1 MRLQCCALLFTT
13 GLSSLSYFGCSGE
26 LSGPGNQ
33 DVEKRIYDFKKLGGS
48 TCAYT
53 ASWLSHVNLF
63 RRVTW
68 CVCYVSSRSMKIS

>member
-1 MRLQCCALLFTT
+1 MRLQYCALLLTT
-13 GLSSLSYFGCSGE
+13 TLSSRNNFVRSGE
-26 LSGPGNQ
+26 LGGAGNQ

-53 ASWLSHVNLF
+53 ASWLAHVNLF

-68 CVCYVSSRSMKIS
+68 